1 MEQKTPRYK
10 VGLDHAFEELA
21 TPNPD
26 GTYSVRIPSEGARVI
41 MAPNE
46 SKAKV
51 IAEAEALR
59 IKLSPAA

>member
-1 MEQKTPRYK
+1 MPDKTPRYK

-26 GTYSVRIPSEGARVI
+26 GTYSVRIPSQGNRVI
-41 MAPNE
+41 VVPTE

-51 IAEAEALR
+51 VAEAEALR
-59 IKLSPAA
+59 MKLSPAA

>member
-1 MEQKTPRYK
+1 MAQKTPRYK

-26 GTYSVRIPSEGARVI
+26 GTYSVRIPSEGDRVI
-41 MAPNE
+41 VVPTE
-46 SKAKV
+46 SRAKV
-51 IAEAEALR
+51 VAEAEALR

>member
-1 MEQKTPRYK
+1 MAQKIPRYK

-26 GTYSVRIPSEGARVI
+26 GTYSVRIPSEGDRVI
-41 MAPNE
+41 VVPTE
-46 SKAKV
+46 SRAKV
-51 IAEAEALR
+51 VAEAEALR